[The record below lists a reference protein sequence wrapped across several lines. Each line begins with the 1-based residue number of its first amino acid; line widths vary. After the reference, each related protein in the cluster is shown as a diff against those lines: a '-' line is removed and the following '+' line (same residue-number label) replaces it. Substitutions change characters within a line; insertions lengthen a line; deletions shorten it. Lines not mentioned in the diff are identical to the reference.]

1 MNRTLK
7 YILSATLSGIIVG
20 IVASTYLALKNTNMV
35 LGAFLFG
42 FGLLSIVTF
51 DFKLFT
57 GRVAYIPDEKPSYLL
72 DLLYIVIGNLLGL
85 SFFALL
91 VHMAGFTTIID
102 NAVHIVEGKLEAPLY
117 SIFAKAIICGFLMYM
132 GVEGYKRVP
141 NDVAKVVLNIFAV
154 VLFIFLGVEHSIA
167 NAYYFVVSGSFTWE
181 VLLAFVVM
189 LLGNGVG
196 SILINV
202 LEQMAGTKPSK
213 RFNK

>member
-7 YILSATLSGIIVG
+7 YILSAVLSGIVVG
-20 IVASTYLALKNTNMV
+20 IVATTYLALKNENMI

-42 FGLLSIVTF
+42 FGLLSICTL

-57 GRVAYIPDEKPSYLL
+57 GRVAYIIDEKPSYLL
-72 DLLYIVIGNLLGL
+72 DLLYIVVGNLIGL

-91 VHMAGFTTIID
+91 VHISGMTTVIE
-102 NAVHIVEGKLEAPLY
+102 NAHHLVEAKLDAPIY
-117 SIFAKAIICGFLMYM
+117 SIFTKAIICGFLMYL

-154 VLFIFLGVEHSIA
+154 VIFIFAGVEHSIA

-181 VLLAFVVM
+181 VLLAFIVM

-196 SILINV
+196 SVLING
-202 LEQMAGTKPSK
+202 LEKLAGTKQPK
-213 RFNK
+213 ENK